1 MESGLDMSQYLDLFL
16 QEAEEQIEILER
28 ETLQLEREP
37 SNERLQVIFRAAHTL
52 KGSSRAMGFS
62 HFAELTHEMENVL
75 DQLRNGH
82 LAVSTP
88 IADALLACIDTL
100 SQMAT
105 SIGEGQGD
113 GLECGVLVA
122 RLQALQA
129 NPQGEATSKSSPAP
143 EPAKAGTTCSLS
155 PDQRTELTL
164 ADAECPVYHA
174 AFQLHAECVMKF
186 VRAFMAISMVQ
197 EEGELLLAFPS
208 TDALEEEQFDQEFE
222 LVFQSAGDI
231 ESMRARLATI
241 SELESVTVRRITE
254 IPSDPEV
261 DLEPVASGEVI
272 ELPTASVAPTPASA
286 PSPSPAPV
294 ATPASAEAAAAN
306 GAGAAKKSET
316 GQTVRVDVARLD
328 NLMNLVGEL
337 VIDRTRI
344 AQIGNDLAS
353 RHSDQ
358 VIDEMLEAVGHIARI
373 TSDLQDQLMKA
384 RMLPIETV
392 FNRFPRVVRDLA
404 QKLGKDVR
412 LDLVGGDTELDRSV
426 IEVIGDP
433 LLHIIRNSVDHGI
446 EGAELRAQRGKP
458 AQGSVKVTA
467 RHQENHI
474 VIEIEDDGGG
484 IDTDR
489 VRAKAIASGLVDASA
504 AAKLSER
511 EVLQFIFHS
520 GLSTAAQVSEVSGRG
535 VGMDIVRSNIQ
546 KLGGLIDLETRL
558 GEGTKFTLRLP
569 LTLAIIRG
577 LLVQVKQQSYVL
589 PLTSVVETLL
599 VSPNQIQRVNQR
611 EVIVI
616 RGQTTPLVRMNE
628 SMRLDTPASRVPQD
642 LYVVIVGLAEQRI
655 GLVVDRLIGEQE
667 VVIKS
672 LSRFC
677 GEVQGINGATILGDG
692 NVALIVDVNG
702 VVNAENQKGKPH
714 GTTV

>member
-37 SNERLQVIFRAAHTL
+37 SHERLQVIFRAAHTL

-105 SIGEGQGD
+105 LIGQGQGD
-113 GLECGVLVA
+113 ALECGVLVS

-129 NPQGEATSKSSPAP
+129 GQAVTPQAPEFVTPAP
-143 EPAKAGTTCSLS
+143 ISSESPCSLTT
-155 PDQRTELTL
+155 DQRIELRL
-164 ADAECPVYHA
+164 ADVETPVYHA
-174 AFQLHAECVMKF
+174 AFRLHEECVMKF

-197 EEGELLLAFPS
+197 EQGELLLAFPS
-208 TDALEEEQFDQEFE
+208 TDALEEEQFEQDFE
-222 LVFQSAGDI
+222 LVFQVPSEI
-231 ESMRARLATI
+231 EAIRSRLATI

-254 IPSDPEV
+254 IPEAV
-261 DLEPVASGEVI
+261 DALVSSAVTAAQTSGEVI
-272 ELPTASVAPTPASA
+272 ELPVAVSTPH
-286 PSPSPAPV
+286 PAP
-294 ATPASAEAAAAN
+294 AAPAPAVSEP
-306 GAGAAKKSET
+306 GAGPAKKSES
-316 GQTVRVDVARLD
+316 GQTVRVDVTRLD

-358 VIDEMLEAVGHIARI
+358 VIDEMLETVGHIARI

-446 EGAELRAQRGKP
+446 EPAELRAQRGKP
-458 AQGSVKVTA
+458 GQGHVKVTA

-484 IDTDR
+484 IDVER
-489 VRAKAIASGLVDASA
+489 VKAKAISSGLIEAGA

-677 GEVQGINGATILGDG
+677 GEVPGINGATILGDG

-702 VVNAENQKGKPH
+702 VVNAENQRGKPH
-714 GTTV
+714 GTPV

>member
-129 NPQGEATSKSSPAP
+129 HPQDATPPKSSPP
-143 EPAKAGTTCSLS
+143 LGSSNAGATCSLS
-155 PDQRTELTL
+155 PDQRAELTL

-208 TDALEEEQFDQEFE
+208 TDALEEEQFEQDFE

-254 IPSDPEV
+254 IPSDSGV
-261 DLEPVASGEVI
+261 TAEPVSSGEVI
-272 ELPTASVAPTPASA
+272 ELPTPASAPSSAPNSAPVPTPASA
-286 PSPSPAPV
+286 ELP
-294 ATPASAEAAAAN
+294 AAN

-446 EGAELRAQRGKP
+446 EGAELRAQRGKS
-458 AQGSVKVTA
+458 AQGHVKVTA

-484 IDTDR
+484 IDVER
-489 VRAKAIASGLVDASA
+489 VRAKAISSGLIETAA

-677 GEVQGINGATILGDG
+677 GDVQGINGATILGDG